1 MYKKKYIFFSLI
13 FFLSF
18 SKSSN
23 LDVKYSK
30 ITLKNGLNVILHEDH
45 SLPLISVNIWYH
57 VGSSNEEKDKTGF
70 AHLFEHI
77 LFEGSLNVP
86 EGKFIQWIES
96 RGGRFNGSTTEDRT
110 NYFEDIPSN
119 SLELALFLESDRM
132 GFMLDVVT
140 PEHVDGQREVVKN
153 ERRQRYE
160 NQPYGRLRLALPSL
174 LYEDNHPYS
183 WPVIGSMDDLNA
195 ASDDDV
201 INFYNDF
208 YAPSNAS
215 MVIAGDFNIKETIKL
230 IKHWFSD
237 VPAGKKTEKK
247 LIPEPILLKDKRVFF
262 EDKINLPLIHISWIT
277 PPFFKEGDAELD
289 ILANILGGSK
299 NSRLYKRLVY
309 EDQIVQN
316 ISVYQSSKK
325 LSSTFNIQAF
335 VKPGVS
341 LDTVETIINEELD
354 KIIRENPI
362 LREVQRGINQFEAS
376 FIRSMEMNTG
386 SRGKADALN
395 RYYFYTGEPN
405 YFNQDLS
412 RYLKIKPSN
421 ISDVAKKYLSKKKVI
436 ISIVPENQKQI
447 ALKNSYEIF
456 PK

>member
-1 MYKKKYIFFSLI
+1 MLRNITFFISTFIF
-13 FFLSF
+13 SF
-18 SKSSN
+18 IYASSIN
-23 LDVKYSK
+23 VPYTQL
-30 ITLKNGLNVILHEDH
+30 TLKNGLNVILHEDH

-57 VGSSNEEKDKTGF
+57 VGSSSEKSGRTGF

-77 LFEGSLNVP
+77 LFEKSTNVP

-96 RGGRFNGSTTEDRT
+96 RGGRFNGSTTQDRT

-140 PEHVDGQREVVKN
+140 PELVDGQREVVKN

-174 LYEDNHPYS
+174 LYDKNHPYS

-195 ASDDDV
+195 ASDNDF

-215 MVIAGDFNIKETIKL
+215 MVIAGDFNTKETIKL
-230 IKHWFSD
+230 IEHWFSD
-237 VPAGKKTEKK
+237 VPAGKKAPKISHPK
-247 LIPEPILLKDKRVFF
+247 PLLSKDKRVYF
-262 EDKINLPLIHISWIT
+262 EDKVNLPLIHISWLT
-277 PPFFKEGDAELD
+277 PPFFDEGDAELD
-289 ILANILGGSK
+289 ILANILGGGK

-309 EDQIVQN
+309 EEQIVQN
-316 ISVYQSSKK
+316 ISVYQSSQK

-335 VKPGVS
+335 IKPGVS
-341 LDTVETIINEELD
+341 LDEVEIKIYEEINKLFN
-354 KIIRENPI
+354 ENPSE
-362 LREVQRGINQFEAS
+362 REVQRGINQFEAY

-386 SRGKADALN
+386 SSGKADALN

-405 YFNQDLS
+405 YFNQDLK
-412 RYLKIKPSN
+412 RYLQIKPED
-421 ISDVAKKYLSKKKVI
+421 ISFVAKKYLSQNKVT
-436 ISIVPENQKQI
+436 ISIVPEGQKQI
-447 ALKNSYEIF
+447 ALKNSNEIT

>member
-1 MYKKKYIFFSLI
+1 MLRNIIFFILI
-13 FFLSF
+13 IIFSF
-18 SKSSN
+18 INASSIN
-23 LDVKYSK
+23 VPYTQL
-30 ITLKNGLNVILHEDH
+30 TLKNGLNVILHEDH

-57 VGSSNEEKDKTGF
+57 VGSSSEKSGRTGF

-77 LFEGSLNVP
+77 LFEKSTNVP

-96 RGGRFNGSTTEDRT
+96 RGGRFNGSTTQDRT

-140 PEHVDGQREVVKN
+140 PELVDGQREVVKN

-174 LYEDNHPYS
+174 LYDKNHPYS

-195 ASDDDV
+195 ASDNDF

-215 MVIAGDFNIKETIKL
+215 MVIAGDFNTKETIKL
-230 IKHWFSD
+230 IEHWFSD
-237 VPAGKKTEKK
+237 VPSGKKGPKISHPK
-247 LIPEPILLKDKRVFF
+247 PSLSIDKRVYF
-262 EDKINLPLIHISWIT
+262 EDKVNLPLIHISWLT
-277 PPFFKEGDAELD
+277 PPFFDEGDAELD
-289 ILANILGGSK
+289 ILANILGGGK

-309 EDQIVQN
+309 EEQIVQN
-316 ISVYQSSKK
+316 ISVYQSSQK

-335 VKPGVS
+335 IKPGVS
-341 LDTVETIINEELD
+341 LDEVEIKIYEEINKLFN
-354 KIIRENPI
+354 ENPSE
-362 LREVQRGINQFEAS
+362 REVQRGINQFEAY

-386 SRGKADALN
+386 SSGKADALN

-405 YFNQDLS
+405 YFNQDLN
-412 RYLKIKPSN
+412 RYLQIKPED
-421 ISDVAKKYLSKKKVI
+421 ISFIAKKYLSQNKVT
-436 ISIVPENQKQI
+436 ISIVPEGQKQI
-447 ALKNSYEIF
+447 ALKNSNEIT

>member
-1 MYKKKYIFFSLI
+1 MLRNIIFFILI
-13 FFLSF
+13 IIFSF
-18 SKSSN
+18 INSSSIN
-23 LDVKYSK
+23 VPYTQL
-30 ITLKNGLNVILHEDH
+30 TLKNGLNVILHEDH

-57 VGSSNEEKDKTGF
+57 VGSSSEKSGRTGF

-77 LFEGSLNVP
+77 LFEKSTNVP

-96 RGGRFNGSTTEDRT
+96 RGGRFNGSTTQDRT

-140 PEHVDGQREVVKN
+140 PELVDGQREVVKN

-174 LYEDNHPYS
+174 LYDKNHPYS

-195 ASDDDV
+195 ASDNDF

-215 MVIAGDFNIKETIKL
+215 MVIAGDFNTKETIKL
-230 IKHWFSD
+230 IEHWFSD
-237 VPAGKKTEKK
+237 VPSGKKAPKISHPK
-247 LIPEPILLKDKRVFF
+247 PSLSIDKRVYF
-262 EDKINLPLIHISWIT
+262 EDKINLPLIHISWLT
-277 PPFFKEGDAELD
+277 PPFFDEGDAELD
-289 ILANILGGSK
+289 ILANILGGGK

-309 EDQIVQN
+309 EEQIVQN
-316 ISVYQSSKK
+316 ISVYQSSQK

-335 VKPGVS
+335 IKPGVS
-341 LDTVETIINEELD
+341 LDEVEIKIYEEINKLFN
-354 KIIRENPI
+354 ENPSE
-362 LREVQRGINQFEAS
+362 REVQRGINQFEAY

-386 SRGKADALN
+386 SSGKADALN

-405 YFNQDLS
+405 YFNQDLN
-412 RYLKIKPSN
+412 RYLQIKPED
-421 ISDVAKKYLSKKKVI
+421 ISFVAKKYLSQNKVT
-436 ISIVPENQKQI
+436 ISIVPEGQKQI
-447 ALKNSYEIF
+447 ALKNSNEIT

>member
-1 MYKKKYIFFSLI
+1 MLRNIIFFISTFI
-13 FFLSF
+13 FSVINA
-18 SKSSN
+18 SSIN
-23 LDVKYSK
+23 VPYTQL
-30 ITLKNGLNVILHEDH
+30 TLKNGLNVILHEDH

-57 VGSSNEEKDKTGF
+57 VGSSSEKSGRTGF

-77 LFEGSLNVP
+77 LFEKSTNVP

-96 RGGRFNGSTTEDRT
+96 RGGRFNGSTTQDRT

-140 PEHVDGQREVVKN
+140 PELVDGQREVVKN

-174 LYEDNHPYS
+174 LYDKNHPYS

-195 ASDDDV
+195 ASDNDF

-215 MVIAGDFNIKETIKL
+215 MVIAGDFNTKETIKL
-230 IKHWFSD
+230 IEHWFSD
-237 VPAGKKTEKK
+237 VPAGKKAPKISHPK
-247 LIPEPILLKDKRVFF
+247 PSLSLDKRVYF
-262 EDKINLPLIHISWIT
+262 EDKVNLPLIHISWLT
-277 PPFFKEGDAELD
+277 PPFFDEGEAELD
-289 ILANILGGSK
+289 ILANILGGGK

-309 EDQIVQN
+309 EEQIVQN
-316 ISVYQSSKK
+316 ISVYQSSQK

-335 VKPGVS
+335 IKPGVS
-341 LDTVETIINEELD
+341 LDEVEVKIYEEINKLFN
-354 KIIRENPI
+354 ENPSE
-362 LREVQRGINQFEAS
+362 REVQRGINQFEAY

-386 SRGKADALN
+386 SSGKADALN

-405 YFNQDLS
+405 YFNQDLN
-412 RYLKIKPSN
+412 RYLQIKPED
-421 ISDVAKKYLSKKKVI
+421 ISFIAKKYLSQNKVT
-436 ISIVPENQKQI
+436 ISIVPEGQKQI
-447 ALKNSYEIF
+447 ALKNSNEIT

>member
-1 MYKKKYIFFSLI
+1 MIRNIIFFILI
-13 FFLSF
+13 FIF
-18 SKSSN
+18 SVINASSIN
-23 LDVKYSK
+23 VPYTQL
-30 ITLKNGLNVILHEDH
+30 TLKNGLNVILHEDH

-57 VGSSNEEKDKTGF
+57 VGSSSEKSGRTGF

-77 LFEGSLNVP
+77 LFEKSTNVP

-96 RGGRFNGSTTEDRT
+96 RGGRFNGSTTQDRT

-140 PEHVDGQREVVKN
+140 PELVDGQREVVKN

-174 LYEDNHPYS
+174 LYDKNHPYS

-195 ASDDDV
+195 ASDNDF

-215 MVIAGDFNIKETIKL
+215 MVIAGDFNTKETIKL
-230 IKHWFSD
+230 IEHWFSD
-237 VPAGKKTEKK
+237 VPAGKKAPKISHQK
-247 LIPEPILLKDKRVFF
+247 PSLSLDKRVYF
-262 EDKINLPLIHISWIT
+262 EDKVNLPLIHISWLT
-277 PPFFKEGDAELD
+277 PPFFDEGDAELD
-289 ILANILGGSK
+289 ILANILGGGK

-309 EDQIVQN
+309 EEQIVQN
-316 ISVYQSSKK
+316 ISVYQSSQK

-335 VKPGVS
+335 IKPGVS
-341 LDTVETIINEELD
+341 LDEVEVKIYEEINKLFN
-354 KIIRENPI
+354 ENPSE
-362 LREVQRGINQFEAS
+362 REVQRGINQFEAY

-386 SRGKADALN
+386 SSGKADALN

-405 YFNQDLS
+405 YFNQDLN
-412 RYLKIKPSN
+412 RYLQIKPED
-421 ISDVAKKYLSKKKVI
+421 ISFVAKKYLSQNKVT
-436 ISIVPENQKQI
+436 ISIVPEGQKQI
-447 ALKNSYEIF
+447 ALKNSNEIT

>member
-1 MYKKKYIFFSLI
+1 MLRNIIFFILI
-13 FFLSF
+13 IIFSF
-18 SKSSN
+18 INASSIN
-23 LDVKYSK
+23 VPYTQL
-30 ITLKNGLNVILHEDH
+30 TLKNGLNVILHEDH

-57 VGSSNEEKDKTGF
+57 VGSSSEKSGRTGF

-77 LFEGSLNVP
+77 LFEKSTNVP

-96 RGGRFNGSTTEDRT
+96 RGGRFNGSTTQDRT

-140 PEHVDGQREVVKN
+140 PELVDGQREVVKN

-174 LYEDNHPYS
+174 LYDKNHPYS

-195 ASDDDV
+195 ASDNDF

-215 MVIAGDFNIKETIKL
+215 MVIAGDFNTKETIKL
-230 IKHWFSD
+230 IEHWFSD
-237 VPAGKKTEKK
+237 VPAGKKAPKISNPK
-247 LIPEPILLKDKRVFF
+247 PSLSIDKRVYF
-262 EDKINLPLIHISWIT
+262 EDKINLPLIHISWLT
-277 PPFFKEGDAELD
+277 PPFFDEGDAELD
-289 ILANILGGSK
+289 ILANILGGGK

-309 EDQIVQN
+309 EEQIVQN
-316 ISVYQSSKK
+316 ISVYQSSQK

-335 VKPGVS
+335 IKPGVS
-341 LDTVETIINEELD
+341 LDEVEIKIYEEINKLFN
-354 KIIRENPI
+354 ENPSE
-362 LREVQRGINQFEAS
+362 REVQRGINQFEAY

-386 SRGKADALN
+386 SSGKADALN

-405 YFNQDLS
+405 YFNQDLN
-412 RYLKIKPSN
+412 RYLQIKPED
-421 ISDVAKKYLSKKKVI
+421 ISFVAKKYLSQNKVT
-436 ISIVPENQKQI
+436 ISIVPEGQKQI
-447 ALKNSYEIF
+447 ALKNSNEIT

>member
-1 MYKKKYIFFSLI
+1 MLRNIIFFILI
-13 FFLSF
+13 IIFSF
-18 SKSSN
+18 INASSIN
-23 LDVKYSK
+23 VPYTQL
-30 ITLKNGLNVILHEDH
+30 TLKNGLNVILHEDH

-57 VGSSNEEKDKTGF
+57 VGSSSEKSGRTGF

-77 LFEGSLNVP
+77 LFEKSTNVP

-96 RGGRFNGSTTEDRT
+96 RGGRFNGSTTQDRT

-140 PEHVDGQREVVKN
+140 PELVDGQREVVKN

-174 LYEDNHPYS
+174 LYDKNHPYS

-195 ASDDDV
+195 ASDNDF

-215 MVIAGDFNIKETIKL
+215 MVIAGDFNTKETIKL
-230 IKHWFSD
+230 IEHWFSD
-237 VPAGKKTEKK
+237 VPAGKKAPKISHPK
-247 LIPEPILLKDKRVFF
+247 PSLSIDKRVYF
-262 EDKINLPLIHISWIT
+262 EDKVNLPLIHISWLT
-277 PPFFKEGDAELD
+277 PPFFDEGDAELD
-289 ILANILGGSK
+289 ILANILGGGK

-309 EDQIVQN
+309 DEQIVQN
-316 ISVYQSSKK
+316 ISVYQSSQK

-335 VKPGVS
+335 IKPGVS
-341 LDTVETIINEELD
+341 LDEVEIKIYEEINKLFN
-354 KIIRENPI
+354 ENPSE
-362 LREVQRGINQFEAS
+362 REVQRGINQFEAY

-386 SRGKADALN
+386 SSGKADALN

-405 YFNQDLS
+405 YFNQDLN
-412 RYLKIKPSN
+412 RYLQIKPED
-421 ISDVAKKYLSKKKVI
+421 ISFVAKKYLSQNKVT
-436 ISIVPENQKQI
+436 ISIVPEGQKQI
-447 ALKNSYEIF
+447 ALKNSNEIT

>member
-1 MYKKKYIFFSLI
+1 MFKTIIIFIISFIFSTI
-13 FFLSF
+13 NA
-18 SKSSN
+18 SSIN
-23 LDVKYSK
+23 VPYTQL
-30 ITLKNGLNVILHEDH
+30 TLKNGLNVILHEDH

-57 VGSSNEEKDKTGF
+57 VGSSSEKSGRTGF

-77 LFEGSLNVP
+77 LFEKSTNVP

-96 RGGRFNGSTTEDRT
+96 RGGRFNGSTTQDRT

-140 PEHVDGQREVVKN
+140 PELVDGQREVVKN

-160 NQPYGRLRLALPSL
+160 NQPYGSLRLALPSL
-174 LYEDNHPYS
+174 LYDESHPYS

-201 INFYNDF
+201 INFYNNF

-215 MVIAGDFNIKETIKL
+215 MVIAGDFDTKETIKL

-237 VPAGKKTEKK
+237 VPAGNDPPK
-247 LIPEPILLKDKRVFF
+247 ISHPNPLLLNNKRVYF
-262 EDKINLPLIHISWIT
+262 EDKVNLPLIHISWLT
-277 PPFFKEGDAELD
+277 PPFFKDGDAELD
-289 ILANILGGSK
+289 ILANILGGGK

-309 EDQIVQN
+309 EEQIVQN
-316 ISVYQSSKK
+316 ISVYQSSQK

-341 LDTVETIINEELD
+341 LDEVELKIYEEIN
-354 KIIRENPI
+354 KIFNENPS
-362 LREVQRGINQFEAS
+362 LREVQRGVNQFEAY

-386 SRGKADALN
+386 YSGKADALN

-405 YFNQDLS
+405 YFNQDLN
-412 RYLKIKPSN
+412 RYLQIKPED
-421 ISDVAKKYLSKKKVI
+421 ISLVAKEYLSKNKVTV
-436 ISIVPENQKQI
+436 SIVPEGQKQI
-447 ALKNSYEIF
+447 ALKNSNEITT
-456 PK
+456 K

>member
-1 MYKKKYIFFSLI
+1 MLRNIIFYISTFIFSVI
-13 FFLSF
+13 NA
-18 SKSSN
+18 SSIN
-23 LDVKYSK
+23 VPYTQL
-30 ITLKNGLNVILHEDH
+30 TLKNGLNVILHEDH

-57 VGSSNEEKDKTGF
+57 VGSSSEKSGRTGF

-77 LFEGSLNVP
+77 LFEKSTNVP

-96 RGGRFNGSTTEDRT
+96 RGGRFNGSTTQDRT

-140 PEHVDGQREVVKN
+140 PELVDGQREVVKN

-174 LYEDNHPYS
+174 LYDKNHPYS

-195 ASDDDV
+195 ASDNDF

-215 MVIAGDFNIKETIKL
+215 MVIAGDFNTKETIKL
-230 IKHWFSD
+230 IEHWFSD
-237 VPAGKKTEKK
+237 VPAGKKAPKISHPK
-247 LIPEPILLKDKRVFF
+247 PLLSKDKRVYF
-262 EDKINLPLIHISWIT
+262 EDKVNLPLIHISWLT
-277 PPFFKEGDAELD
+277 PPFFDEGDAELD
-289 ILANILGGSK
+289 ILANILGGGK

-309 EDQIVQN
+309 EEQIVQN
-316 ISVYQSSKK
+316 ISVYQSSQK

-335 VKPGVS
+335 IKPGVS
-341 LDTVETIINEELD
+341 LDEVEIKIYEEINKLFN
-354 KIIRENPI
+354 ENPSE
-362 LREVQRGINQFEAS
+362 REVQRGINQFEAY

-386 SRGKADALN
+386 SSGKADALN

-405 YFNQDLS
+405 YFNQDLK
-412 RYLKIKPSN
+412 RYLQIKPED
-421 ISDVAKKYLSKKKVI
+421 ISFVAKKYLSQNKVT
-436 ISIVPENQKQI
+436 ISIVPEGQKQI
-447 ALKNSYEIF
+447 ALKNSNEIT

>member
-1 MYKKKYIFFSLI
+1 MLRNIIFFILTII
-13 FFLSF
+13 FSF
-18 SKSSN
+18 INASSIN
-23 LDVKYSK
+23 VPYTQL
-30 ITLKNGLNVILHEDH
+30 TLKNGLNVILHEDH

-57 VGSSNEEKDKTGF
+57 VGSSSEKSGRTGF

-77 LFEGSLNVP
+77 LFEKSTNVP

-96 RGGRFNGSTTEDRT
+96 RGGRFNGSTTQDRT

-140 PEHVDGQREVVKN
+140 PELVNGQREVVKN

-174 LYEDNHPYS
+174 LYDKNHPYS

-195 ASDDDV
+195 ASDNDF

-215 MVIAGDFNIKETIKL
+215 MVIAGDFNTKETIKL
-230 IKHWFSD
+230 IEHWFSD
-237 VPAGKKTEKK
+237 VPSGKKGPKISHPK
-247 LIPEPILLKDKRVFF
+247 PSLSIDKRVYF
-262 EDKINLPLIHISWIT
+262 EDKVNLPLIHISWLT
-277 PPFFKEGDAELD
+277 PPFFDEGDAELD
-289 ILANILGGSK
+289 ILANILGGGK

-309 EDQIVQN
+309 EEQIVQN
-316 ISVYQSSKK
+316 ISVYQSSQK

-335 VKPGVS
+335 IKPGVS
-341 LDTVETIINEELD
+341 LDEVEIKIYEEINKLFN
-354 KIIRENPI
+354 ENPSE
-362 LREVQRGINQFEAS
+362 REVQRGINQFEAY

-386 SRGKADALN
+386 SSGKADALN

-405 YFNQDLS
+405 YFNQDLN
-412 RYLKIKPSN
+412 RYLQIKPED
-421 ISDVAKKYLSKKKVI
+421 ISFIAKKYLSQNKVT
-436 ISIVPENQKQI
+436 ISIVPEGQKQI
-447 ALKNSYEIF
+447 ALKNSNEIT

>member
-1 MYKKKYIFFSLI
+1 MLRNIIFFILI
-13 FFLSF
+13 IIFSF
-18 SKSSN
+18 INASSIN
-23 LDVKYSK
+23 VPYTQL
-30 ITLKNGLNVILHEDH
+30 TLKNGLNVILHEDH

-57 VGSSNEEKDKTGF
+57 VGSSSEKSGRTGF

-77 LFEGSLNVP
+77 LFEKSTNVP

-96 RGGRFNGSTTEDRT
+96 RGGRFNGSTTQDRT

-140 PEHVDGQREVVKN
+140 PELVNGQREVVKN

-174 LYEDNHPYS
+174 LYDKNHPYS

-195 ASDDDV
+195 ASDNDF

-215 MVIAGDFNIKETIKL
+215 MVIAGDFNTKETIKL
-230 IKHWFSD
+230 IEHWFSD
-237 VPAGKKTEKK
+237 VPSGKKGPKISHPK
-247 LIPEPILLKDKRVFF
+247 PSLSIDKRVYF
-262 EDKINLPLIHISWIT
+262 EDKVNLPLIHISWLT
-277 PPFFKEGDAELD
+277 PPFFDEGDAELD
-289 ILANILGGSK
+289 ILANILGGGK

-309 EDQIVQN
+309 EEQIVQN
-316 ISVYQSSKK
+316 ISVYQSSQK

-335 VKPGVS
+335 IKPGVS
-341 LDTVETIINEELD
+341 LDEVEIKIYEEINKLFN
-354 KIIRENPI
+354 ENPSE
-362 LREVQRGINQFEAS
+362 REVQRGINQFEAY

-386 SRGKADALN
+386 SSGKADALN

-405 YFNQDLS
+405 YFNQDLN
-412 RYLKIKPSN
+412 RYLQIKPED
-421 ISDVAKKYLSKKKVI
+421 ISFVAKKYLSQNKVT
-436 ISIVPENQKQI
+436 ISIVPEGQKQI
-447 ALKNSYEIF
+447 ALKNSNEIT

>member
-1 MYKKKYIFFSLI
+1 MLRNIIFYISTFIFSVI
-13 FFLSF
+13 NA
-18 SKSSN
+18 SSIN
-23 LDVKYSK
+23 VPYTQL
-30 ITLKNGLNVILHEDH
+30 TLKNGLNVILHEDH

-57 VGSSNEEKDKTGF
+57 VGSSSEKSGRTGF

-77 LFEGSLNVP
+77 LFEKSTNVP

-96 RGGRFNGSTTEDRT
+96 RGGRFNGSTTQDRT

-140 PEHVDGQREVVKN
+140 PELVDGQREVVKN

-174 LYEDNHPYS
+174 LYDKNHPYS

-195 ASDDDV
+195 ASDNDF

-215 MVIAGDFNIKETIKL
+215 MVIAGDFNTKETIKL
-230 IKHWFSD
+230 IEHWFSD
-237 VPAGKKTEKK
+237 VPAGKKAPKISHPK
-247 LIPEPILLKDKRVFF
+247 PSLSIDKRVYF
-262 EDKINLPLIHISWIT
+262 EDKVNLPLIHISWLT
-277 PPFFKEGDAELD
+277 PPFFDEGDAELD
-289 ILANILGGSK
+289 ILANILGGGK

-309 EDQIVQN
+309 EEQIVQN
-316 ISVYQSSKK
+316 ISVYQSSQK

-335 VKPGVS
+335 IKPGVS
-341 LDTVETIINEELD
+341 LDEVEIKIYEEINKLFN
-354 KIIRENPI
+354 ENPSE
-362 LREVQRGINQFEAS
+362 REVQRGINQFEAY

-386 SRGKADALN
+386 SSGKADALN

-405 YFNQDLS
+405 YFNQDLK
-412 RYLKIKPSN
+412 RYLQIKPED
-421 ISDVAKKYLSKKKVI
+421 ISFVAKKYLSQNKVT
-436 ISIVPENQKQI
+436 ISIVPEGQKQI
-447 ALKNSYEIF
+447 ALKNSNEIN

>member
-1 MYKKKYIFFSLI
+1 MLRNIIFFILI
-13 FFLSF
+13 IIFSF
-18 SKSSN
+18 INASSIN
-23 LDVKYSK
+23 VPYTQL
-30 ITLKNGLNVILHEDH
+30 TLKNGLNVILHEDH

-57 VGSSNEEKDKTGF
+57 VGSSSEKSGRTGF

-77 LFEGSLNVP
+77 LFEKSTNVP

-96 RGGRFNGSTTEDRT
+96 RGGRFNGSTTQDRT

-140 PEHVDGQREVVKN
+140 PELVNGQREVVKN

-174 LYEDNHPYS
+174 LYDKNHPYS

-195 ASDDDV
+195 ASDNDF

-215 MVIAGDFNIKETIKL
+215 MVIAGDFNTKETIKL
-230 IKHWFSD
+230 IEHWFSD
-237 VPAGKKTEKK
+237 VPSGKKGPKISHPK
-247 LIPEPILLKDKRVFF
+247 PSLSIDKRVYF
-262 EDKINLPLIHISWIT
+262 EDKVNLPLIHISWLT
-277 PPFFKEGDAELD
+277 PPFFDEGDAELD
-289 ILANILGGSK
+289 ILANILGGGK

-309 EDQIVQN
+309 EEQIVQN
-316 ISVYQSSKK
+316 ISVYQSSQK

-335 VKPGVS
+335 IKPGVS
-341 LDTVETIINEELD
+341 LDEVEIKIYEEINKLFN
-354 KIIRENPI
+354 ENPSE
-362 LREVQRGINQFEAS
+362 REVQRGINQFEAY

-386 SRGKADALN
+386 SSGKADALN

-405 YFNQDLS
+405 YFNQDLN
-412 RYLKIKPSN
+412 RYLQIKPED
-421 ISDVAKKYLSKKKVI
+421 ISFIAKKYLSQNKVT
-436 ISIVPENQKQI
+436 ISIVPEGQKQI
-447 ALKNSYEIF
+447 ALKNSNEIT

>member
-1 MYKKKYIFFSLI
+1 MFKNKIFIITFIFS
-13 FFLSF
+13 FLNA
-18 SKSSN
+18 SSIN
-23 LDVKYSK
+23 VPYTQL
-30 ITLKNGLNVILHEDH
+30 TLKNGLNVILHEDH

-57 VGSSNEEKDKTGF
+57 VGSSSEKSGRTGF

-77 LFEGSLNVP
+77 LFEKSTNVP

-96 RGGRFNGSTTEDRT
+96 RGGRFNGSTTQDRT

-140 PEHVDGQREVVKN
+140 PQLVDGQREVVKN

-174 LYEDNHPYS
+174 LYNNDHPYS

-195 ASDDDV
+195 ASDDDF

-215 MVIAGDFNIKETIKL
+215 MVIAGDFNTKETIKL

-237 VPAGKKTEKK
+237 VPAGKEAPKISHSKPS
-247 LIPEPILLKDKRVFF
+247 LSSNKRVYF
-262 EDKINLPLIHISWIT
+262 EDKVNLPLIHISWLT
-277 PPFFKEGDAELD
+277 PPFFDEGDAELD
-289 ILANILGGSK
+289 ILANILGGGK

-309 EDQIVQN
+309 EEQIVQN
-316 ISVYQSSKK
+316 ISVYQSSQK

-335 VKPGVS
+335 IKPGVS
-341 LDTVETIINEELD
+341 LDEVEIKIYEELN
-354 KIIRENPI
+354 KIFNENPSV
-362 LREVQRGINQFEAS
+362 REVQRGINQFEAY

-386 SRGKADALN
+386 SSGKADALN

-405 YFNQDLS
+405 YFNQDLN
-412 RYLKIKPSN
+412 RYLQIKPEN
-421 ISDVAKKYLSKKKVI
+421 ISLIAKKYLSKNKVT
-436 ISIVPENQKQI
+436 ISIVPEGQKQI
-447 ALKNSYEIF
+447 ALKNSNEIT

>member
-1 MYKKKYIFFSLI
+1 MLRNIIFFILI
-13 FFLSF
+13 IIFSF
-18 SKSSN
+18 INASSIN
-23 LDVKYSK
+23 VPYTQL
-30 ITLKNGLNVILHEDH
+30 TLKNGLNVILHEDH

-57 VGSSNEEKDKTGF
+57 VGSSSEKSGRTGF

-77 LFEGSLNVP
+77 LFEKSTNVP

-96 RGGRFNGSTTEDRT
+96 RGGRFNGSTTQDRT

-140 PEHVDGQREVVKN
+140 PELVDGQREVVKN

-174 LYEDNHPYS
+174 LYDKNHPYS

-195 ASDDDV
+195 ASDNDF

-215 MVIAGDFNIKETIKL
+215 MVIAGDFNTKETIKL
-230 IKHWFSD
+230 IEHWFSD
-237 VPAGKKTEKK
+237 VPAGKKAPKISNPK
-247 LIPEPILLKDKRVFF
+247 PSLSIDKRVYF
-262 EDKINLPLIHISWIT
+262 EDKINLPLIHISWLT
-277 PPFFKEGDAELD
+277 PPFFDEGDAELD
-289 ILANILGGSK
+289 ILANILGGGK

-309 EDQIVQN
+309 EEQIVQN
-316 ISVYQSSKK
+316 ISVYQSSQK

-335 VKPGVS
+335 IKPGVS
-341 LDTVETIINEELD
+341 LDEVEIKIYEEINKLFN
-354 KIIRENPI
+354 ENPSE
-362 LREVQRGINQFEAS
+362 REVQRGINQFEAY

-386 SRGKADALN
+386 SSGKADALN

-405 YFNQDLS
+405 YFNQDLN
-412 RYLKIKPSN
+412 RYLQIKPED
-421 ISDVAKKYLSKKKVI
+421 ISFIAKKYLSQNKVT
-436 ISIVPENQKQI
+436 ISIVPEGQKQI
-447 ALKNSYEIF
+447 ALKNSNEIT

>member
-1 MYKKKYIFFSLI
+1 MLRNITFFISTFIF
-13 FFLSF
+13 SF
-18 SKSSN
+18 INASSIN
-23 LDVKYSK
+23 VPYTQL
-30 ITLKNGLNVILHEDH
+30 TLKNGLNVILHEDH

-57 VGSSNEEKDKTGF
+57 VGSSSEKSGRTGF

-77 LFEGSLNVP
+77 LFEKSTNVP

-96 RGGRFNGSTTEDRT
+96 RGGRFNGSTTQDRT

-140 PEHVDGQREVVKN
+140 PELVDGQREVVKN

-174 LYEDNHPYS
+174 LYDKNHPYS

-195 ASDDDV
+195 ASDNDF

-215 MVIAGDFNIKETIKL
+215 MVIAGDFNTKETIKL
-230 IKHWFSD
+230 IEHWFSD
-237 VPAGKKTEKK
+237 VPAGKKAPKISHPK
-247 LIPEPILLKDKRVFF
+247 PSLSLDKRVYF
-262 EDKINLPLIHISWIT
+262 EDKVNLPLIHISWLT
-277 PPFFKEGDAELD
+277 PPFFDKGDAELD
-289 ILANILGGSK
+289 ILANILGGGK

-309 EDQIVQN
+309 EEQIVQN
-316 ISVYQSSKK
+316 ISVYQSSQK

-335 VKPGVS
+335 IKPGVS
-341 LDTVETIINEELD
+341 LDEVEVKIYEEINKLFN
-354 KIIRENPI
+354 ENPSE
-362 LREVQRGINQFEAS
+362 REVQRGINQFEAY

-386 SRGKADALN
+386 SSGKADALN

-405 YFNQDLS
+405 YFNQDLN
-412 RYLKIKPSN
+412 RYLQIKPED
-421 ISDVAKKYLSKKKVI
+421 ISFVAKKYLSQNKVT
-436 ISIVPENQKQI
+436 ISIVPEGQKQI
-447 ALKNSYEIF
+447 ALKNSNEIN

>member
-1 MYKKKYIFFSLI
+1 MLRNIIFFISTFI
-13 FFLSF
+13 FSVINA
-18 SKSSN
+18 SSIN
-23 LDVKYSK
+23 VPYTQF
-30 ITLKNGLNVILHEDH
+30 TLKNGLNVILHEDH

-57 VGSSNEEKDKTGF
+57 VGSSSEKSGRTGF

-77 LFEGSLNVP
+77 LFEKSTNVP

-96 RGGRFNGSTTEDRT
+96 RGGRFNGSTTQDRT

-140 PEHVDGQREVVKN
+140 PELVDGQREVVKN

-174 LYEDNHPYS
+174 LYDKNHPYS

-195 ASDDDV
+195 ASDNDF

-215 MVIAGDFNIKETIKL
+215 MVIAGDFNTKETIKL
-230 IKHWFSD
+230 IEHWFSD
-237 VPAGKKTEKK
+237 VPAGKKAPKISHPK
-247 LIPEPILLKDKRVFF
+247 PSLSIDKRVYF
-262 EDKINLPLIHISWIT
+262 EDKVNLPLIHISWLT
-277 PPFFKEGDAELD
+277 PPFFDEGDAELD
-289 ILANILGGSK
+289 ILANILGGGK

-309 EDQIVQN
+309 EEQIVQN
-316 ISVYQSSKK
+316 ISVYQSSQK

-335 VKPGVS
+335 IKPGVS
-341 LDTVETIINEELD
+341 LDEVEIKIYEEINKLFN
-354 KIIRENPI
+354 ENPSE
-362 LREVQRGINQFEAS
+362 REVQRGINQFEAY

-386 SRGKADALN
+386 SSGKADALN

-405 YFNQDLS
+405 YFNQDLK
-412 RYLKIKPSN
+412 RYLQIKPED
-421 ISDVAKKYLSKKKVI
+421 ISFVAKKYLSQNKVT
-436 ISIVPENQKQI
+436 ISIVPEGQKQI
-447 ALKNSYEIF
+447 ALKNSNEIT

>member
-1 MYKKKYIFFSLI
+1 MFKNKIFIITFIFS
-13 FFLSF
+13 FLNA
-18 SKSSN
+18 SSIN
-23 LDVKYSK
+23 VPYTQL
-30 ITLKNGLNVILHEDH
+30 TLKNGLNVILHEDH

-57 VGSSNEEKDKTGF
+57 VGSSSEKSGRTGF

-77 LFEGSLNVP
+77 LFEKSTNVP

-96 RGGRFNGSTTEDRT
+96 RGGRFNGSTTQDRT

-140 PEHVDGQREVVKN
+140 PQLVDGQREVVKN

-174 LYEDNHPYS
+174 LYNNDHPYS

-195 ASDDDV
+195 ASDDDF

-215 MVIAGDFNIKETIKL
+215 MVIAGDFNTKETIKL

-237 VPAGKKTEKK
+237 VPAGKEAPKISHSKPS
-247 LIPEPILLKDKRVFF
+247 LSSNKRVYF
-262 EDKINLPLIHISWIT
+262 EDKVNLPLIHISWLT
-277 PPFFKEGDAELD
+277 PPFFDEGDAELD
-289 ILANILGGSK
+289 ILANILGGGK

-309 EDQIVQN
+309 EEQIVQN
-316 ISVYQSSKK
+316 ISVYQSSQK

-335 VKPGVS
+335 IKPGVS
-341 LDTVETIINEELD
+341 LDEVEVKIYEELN
-354 KIIRENPI
+354 KIFNENPSV
-362 LREVQRGINQFEAS
+362 REVQRGINQFEAY

-386 SRGKADALN
+386 SSGKADALN

-405 YFNQDLS
+405 YFNQDLN
-412 RYLKIKPSN
+412 RYLQIKPEN
-421 ISDVAKKYLSKKKVI
+421 ISLIAKKYLSKNKVT
-436 ISIVPENQKQI
+436 ISIVPEGQKQI
-447 ALKNSYEIF
+447 ALKNSNEIT

>member
-1 MYKKKYIFFSLI
+1 MLRNIIFYISTFIFSVI
-13 FFLSF
+13 NA
-18 SKSSN
+18 SSIN
-23 LDVKYSK
+23 VPYTQL
-30 ITLKNGLNVILHEDH
+30 TLKNGLNVILHEDH

-57 VGSSNEEKDKTGF
+57 VGSSSEKSGRTGF

-77 LFEGSLNVP
+77 LFEKSTNVP

-96 RGGRFNGSTTEDRT
+96 WGGRFNGSTTQDRT

-132 GFMLDVVT
+132 VFMLDVVT
-140 PEHVDGQREVVKN
+140 PELVDGQREVVKN

-174 LYEDNHPYS
+174 LYDKNHPYS

-195 ASDDDV
+195 ASDNDF

-215 MVIAGDFNIKETIKL
+215 MVIAGDFNTKETIKL
-230 IKHWFSD
+230 IEHWFSD
-237 VPAGKKTEKK
+237 VPAGKKAPKISHPK
-247 LIPEPILLKDKRVFF
+247 PSLSIDKRVYF
-262 EDKINLPLIHISWIT
+262 EDKVNLPLIHISWLT
-277 PPFFKEGDAELD
+277 PPFFDEGDAELD
-289 ILANILGGSK
+289 ILANILGGGK

-309 EDQIVQN
+309 EEQIVQN
-316 ISVYQSSKK
+316 ISVYQSSQK

-335 VKPGVS
+335 IKPGVS
-341 LDTVETIINEELD
+341 LDEVEVKIYEEINKLFN
-354 KIIRENPI
+354 ENPSE
-362 LREVQRGINQFEAS
+362 REVQRGINQFEAY

-386 SRGKADALN
+386 SSGKADALN

-405 YFNQDLS
+405 YFNQDLN
-412 RYLKIKPSN
+412 RYLQIKPED
-421 ISDVAKKYLSKKKVI
+421 ISFVAKKYLSQNKVT
-436 ISIVPENQKQI
+436 ISIVPEGQKQI
-447 ALKNSYEIF
+447 ALKNSHEF
-456 PK
+456 TPK